1 MKGLSSE
8 GLMRPITK
16 GTFLRVLA
24 CAEVDRAVGL
34 GLVRNGRKGRALVGA
49 VAEGLALAVA
59 AGAPVVGL
67 AGFDKDGYRRL
78 LRDMGG
84 GHDEEIQDERWRI
97 KDG

>member
-1 MKGLSSE
+1 
-8 GLMRPITK
+8 MRPITK

-34 GLVRNGRKGRALVGA
+34 GLIRDRRKGGTLVGT
-49 VAEGLALAVA
+49 VTEWLVLAVA

-67 AGFDKDGYRRL
+67 TGLDEDRDRRL

-84 GHDEEIQDERWRI
+84 GHDEEIQDERWKI